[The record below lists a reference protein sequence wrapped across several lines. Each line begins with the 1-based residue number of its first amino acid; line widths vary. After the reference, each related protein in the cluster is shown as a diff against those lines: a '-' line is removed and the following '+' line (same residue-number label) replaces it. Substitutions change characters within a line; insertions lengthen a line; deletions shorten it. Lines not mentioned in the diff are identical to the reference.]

1 MKARLCMLAAAL
13 SLAGC
18 MAEAPTAAPAVVP
31 QAPVPVATSAGPPLA
46 FAVADAIPE
55 AQLPAAIASFDAALK
70 AKLAVLPLSS
80 AYRMVSGGGQPARL
94 ILDAD
99 RAFEVGNAQLKPELL
114 LPLADT
120 VDASKVAGAW
130 VIHVIGVASTAD
142 EAEQVDLAERR
153 AASVLAYL
161 GGKGIAG
168 GRLRSETR
176 RGSAHS
182 LELQCVPIVKGREA
196 RAWMAPESVTARR

>member
-1 MKARLCMLAAAL
+1 MKTRLCMLAALL

-18 MAEAPTAAPAVVP
+18 MAEAPTAAPAALP
-31 QAPVPVATSAGPPLA
+31 QAPLPVATSSGSGMS

-55 AQLPAAIASFDAALK
+55 AQLPLAIAAFDATLK
-70 AKLAVLPLSS
+70 ANLAQLPLSP
-80 AYRMVSGGGQPARL
+80 AYRMLSGGGQPTRL

-120 VDASKVAGAW
+120 VDASRVAGAW
-130 VIHVIGVASTAD
+130 VVHVIGVASTAD
-142 EAEQVDLAERR
+142 EADLAERR

-161 GGKGIAG
+161 GSKGVSG

-176 RGSAHS
+176 RGSTHS
-182 LELQCVPIVKGREA
+182 LELQFVPIVQGREA

>member
-1 MKARLCMLAAAL
+1 MKRRLCALAALL

-18 MAEAPTAAPAVVP
+18 IAEAPTAAPAALP
-31 QAPVPVATSAGPPLA
+31 QGPVPVAASSAPALA

-55 AQLPAAIASFDAALK
+55 PQLAAVIAAFDTRLKSQLAA
-70 AKLAVLPLSS
+70 LPLSS
-80 AYRMVSGGGQPARL
+80 AYRMVGGDGQPARL

-99 RAFEVGNAQLKPELL
+99 RAFEVGNAQLIPELL

-120 VDASKVAGAW
+120 VEASRVAGAW
-130 VIHVIGVASTAD
+130 VVHVIGVASTAD
-142 EAEQVDLAERR
+142 EADLAERR

-161 GGKGIAG
+161 GSKGIAG

-176 RGSAHS
+176 RGAAHS
-182 LELQCVPIVKGREA
+182 LELQFVPIVQGREA
-196 RAWMAPESVTARR
+196 QAWMAPASVTARR

>member
-1 MKARLCMLAAAL
+1 MKLRLCMLAALL

-18 MAEAPTAAPAVVP
+18 MAEAPTSAPAVVP
-31 QAPVPVATSAGPPLA
+31 QAPVPVATSGAPTLA

-55 AQLPAAIASFDAALK
+55 AQLSAVIAGFDGTLK
-70 AKLAVLPLSS
+70 AKLAALPLSS
-80 AYRMVSGGGQPARL
+80 AFRMVSGGGQPARL

-120 VDASKVAGAW
+120 VDASRVAGAW

-142 EAEQVDLAERR
+142 EADLAERR

-176 RGSAHS
+176 RGSAHT
-182 LELQCVPIVKGREA
+182 LELQFVPIVQGREA